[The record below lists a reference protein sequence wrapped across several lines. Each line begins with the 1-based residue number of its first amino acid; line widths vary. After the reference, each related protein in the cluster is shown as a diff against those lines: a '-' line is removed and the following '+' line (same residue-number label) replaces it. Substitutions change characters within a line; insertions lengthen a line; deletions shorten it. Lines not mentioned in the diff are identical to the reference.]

1 MIQNLLIKQK
11 EKLKSKMEKLNNI
24 SDLGLIIKYAF
35 RDLVRNYRKIFSIIL
50 TLFISLF
57 ILSAILTIEESLKK
71 ELNDNAKALL
81 GGDLEID
88 YNRDKGNLELVNE
101 VREFTTI
108 SQMIEFSTMISTNRD
123 QDNQSLFTRIKT
135 VDERYPLYGE
145 VVHEPIG
152 SLERI
157 HNEKNTIL
165 VNENI
170 FKTLNL
176 KIDEQIKVQDQLFK
190 VVGVI
195 KSVPDVSGFVAFGDF
210 ALAGKDTLE
219 LLKLNTMGSFL
230 NHEYKVKFEYNANI
244 NDTKKKIQE
253 IFANDQKV
261 QLRYPEN
268 SASGLRRVI
277 ENFSQFLSLVSI
289 SAMLIAGIGIANTL
303 LSFLNQSNM
312 SIAVKKALGFFS
324 LNIKTIYYVQLLIL
338 LTFISIAAYGLS
350 FLLVP
355 IADTY
360 LSKGLGLNIKPLFSI
375 FNFIKIFLVGL
386 IVLIIFS
393 IPTINAIDQVK
404 ASNLFRNVFQNLQF
418 YYSKKSVIVS
428 LLFLSTLV
436 FLFVFGSSRPIYS
449 LMYFGA
455 FFVCLIVFFLLSKIV
470 VFFLKGLKN
479 RSNISLKVSVK
490 NITQT
495 KSITPITI
503 MSLGLGVTLLL
514 TLAMVGTNFKRE
526 VAKTIPD
533 IAPDYF
539 FIGIQNTDR
548 EIFEQSIKSMDE
560 EVNLEIVPIVSSGI
574 VRINGV
580 DPRTYITPDNDSYW
594 VIGNDR
600 RSSWTD
606 EVPSD
611 NPIVAGKWW
620 DLSKPEKLQIS
631 LDAKA
636 AKDFN
641 VNLGD
646 IFTLNIYGREIDG
659 EITSLREVDYR
670 DLSINFAML
679 FNPDFANTIPHEYL
693 ATAKFN
699 DLQKFNETKLLNDLP
714 SLSIIKIS
722 DYLNKVT
729 DILNKVFIAVILISA
744 VTIIIGLIVI
754 SSAIMVQGKVKEFQN
769 LVFKILGFSKKEI
782 IFSSIIEF
790 VLIFFSVIL
799 IAVLFAVI
807 GSYYVIENIF
817 ELVWQFDLQVL
828 LSLSLGI
835 GLVTL
840 ILIMLTN
847 LKYLSPK
854 VYPLIRNQ

>member
-1 MIQNLLIKQK
+1 MKQK

-35 RDLVRNYRKIFSIIL
+35 RDLVRNYKKIFSIIL

-88 YNRDKGNLELVNE
+88 YNRDKGNLELVDE
-101 VREFTTI
+101 VKEFTTI

-152 SLERI
+152 SLDRI

-195 KSVPDVSGFVAFGDF
+195 KTVPDVSGFVAFGDF

-230 NHEYKVKFEYNANI
+230 NHEYKVKFEDNANI
-244 NDTKKKIQE
+244 NDTRKKIQE

-338 LTFISIAAYGLS
+338 LTFISVAAYGLS

-428 LLFLSTLV
+428 LLFLSALV

-470 VFFLKGLKN
+470 VFFLKSLKN

-560 EVNLEIVPIVSSGI
+560 DVNLEIVPIVSSGI
-574 VRINGV
+574 VKINGI

-600 RSSWTD
+600 RSSWVD

-611 NPIVAGKWW
+611 NPIVAGNWW

-641 VNLGD
+641 VKLGD

-670 DLSINFAML
+670 DLSINFVML

-699 DLQKFNETKLLNDLP
+699 DLQKFKETKLLNDLP

-790 VLIFFSVIL
+790 ILIFFSVIL

-807 GSYYVIENIF
+807 GSYYVTENIF